1 MNKSRPKQMSFRLSE
16 KEYRQLKERI
26 SKSGLS
32 SQDYLLRAVMKST
45 QTIQS
50 NSELKEIL
58 PELKK
63 VSTELSRQG
72 NNLNQIATV
81 LNKRGY
87 VDYRNT
93 LTQTLEEVRHATEE
107 AKEVWQLLKQY
118 LQNHR

>member
-1 MNKSRPKQMSFRLSE
+1 MNRIRPKQMSFRLSE
-16 KEYRQLKERI
+16 KEYQQLKERI
-26 SKSGLS
+26 SKSGLR
-32 SQDYLLRAVMKST
+32 SQDYLLRAVMKSN

-72 NNLNQIATV
+72 NNLNQIAAV

-107 AKEVWQLLKQY
+107 AKEVWRLLRQY

>member
-93 LTQTLEEVRHATEE
+93 LTQTLEEVRHATKE

>member
-1 MNKSRPKQMSFRLSE
+1 MNRIRPKQMSFRLSE
-16 KEYRQLKERI
+16 EEYRQLKERI

-32 SQDYLLRAVMKST
+32 SQEYLLRAVMKST

-72 NNLNQIATV
+72 NNLNQIAAV
-81 LNKRGY
+81 LNRRGY
-87 VDYRNT
+87 IDYRNT

>member
-87 VDYRNT
+87 IDYRNT

-107 AKEVWQLLKQY
+107 AKEVWRLLRQY

>member
-1 MNKSRPKQMSFRLSE
+1 MNKSRPKQISFRLSE
-16 KEYRQLKERI
+16 EEYRQLKERI

-32 SQDYLLRAVMKST
+32 SQEYLLRAVMKST

-107 AKEVWQLLKQY
+107 AKEVWRLLRQY

>member
-1 MNKSRPKQMSFRLSE
+1 MNRIRPKQMSFRLSE
-16 KEYRQLKERI
+16 EEYRQLKERI

-32 SQDYLLRAVMKST
+32 SQEYLLRAVMKST

-50 NSELKEIL
+50 NSELKEML

>member
-1 MNKSRPKQMSFRLSE
+1 MNRIRPKQMSFRLSE
-16 KEYRQLKERI
+16 EEYRQLKERI

-32 SQDYLLRAVMKST
+32 SQEYLLRAVMKST

>member
-1 MNKSRPKQMSFRLSE
+1 MNRIRPKQMSFRLSE
-16 KEYRQLKERI
+16 EEYRQLKERI

-50 NSELKEIL
+50 NSELKEML

>member
-32 SQDYLLRAVMKST
+32 SQEYLLRAVMKST

>member
-50 NSELKEIL
+50 NSELKEML

>member
-1 MNKSRPKQMSFRLSE
+1 MNKSRPKQISFRLSE
-16 KEYRQLKERI
+16 EEYRQLKERI

-50 NSELKEIL
+50 NSELKEML

-93 LTQTLEEVRHATEE
+93 LTQTLEEVRHATKE

>member
-1 MNKSRPKQMSFRLSE
+1 MNRIRPKQMSFRLSE
-16 KEYRQLKERI
+16 EEYRQLKERI

-32 SQDYLLRAVMKST
+32 SQEYLLRAVMKST
-45 QTIQS
+45 IQR
-50 NSELKEIL
+50 NSELKEML

>member
-16 KEYRQLKERI
+16 EEYRQLKERI

-32 SQDYLLRAVMKST
+32 SQEYLLRAVMKST

-50 NSELKEIL
+50 NSELKEML